1 MHHKFEQNAAID
13 PADPLVVVQAA
24 TQSPE
29 TTAILD
35 YLDSYQAPHA
45 GLIPV
50 KTPDRL
56 LLVKT
61 ATIILADIQQ
71 ETLLLY
77 TTTGTI
83 TTHET
88 LRNFVRRLGDANF
101 VQVSKHG
108 VLNLNH
114 LQSLED
120 SFSGN
125 LMAILSGQL
134 KTVVSR
140 KYVKDLMG
148 QLGL

>member
-1 MHHKFEQNAAID
+1 MRHKFEQNSDID
-13 PADPLVVVQAA
+13 SADPLVIVQAA
-24 TQSPE
+24 AESPE
-29 TTAILD
+29 TTAILA
-35 YLDSYQAPHA
+35 YLDNYQTGHA
-45 GLIPV
+45 GIIPV

-56 LLVKT
+56 VMVKT
-61 ATIILADIQQ
+61 ATIILADVQH

-88 LRNFVRRLGDANF
+88 LRHFVQRLGDSTF

-108 VLNLNH
+108 VLNLDH

-125 LMAILSGQL
+125 MTAVLTTHL
-134 KTVVSR
+134 KTAVSR
-140 KYVKDLMG
+140 KYVKGLMA

>member
-13 PADPLVVVQAA
+13 PTDPLVVVQAA

-35 YLDSYQAPHA
+35 YLDNYQTPHA

-71 ETLLLY
+71 EMLLLY

-88 LRNFVRRLGDANF
+88 LRSFVRRLGDDNF

-125 LMAILSGQL
+125 LTAILSMQI

-140 KYVKDLMG
+140 KYVKALMS